1 MLGSHLRAAQAP
13 GIRIYSKRLTAR
25 GAVTPTPA
33 SLGYRMPAEWEP
45 HAATWLSWP
54 HDPVTFPGRVE
65 AAEDCYRQMI
75 RALATGERVNVLVKD
90 DETHARVQRWLTTE
104 GIRNVVVWDI
114 PPADV
119 WFRDYGPIFVKREVG
134 GKAEVAMTKWRFN
147 AWGDKYET
155 LLADN
160 GIPPQLQT
168 HLGMPWFD
176 AGIVMEGGSLEVNGA
191 GTLLTTEQ
199 CLLNRN
205 RNPSLDRAQIEQTL
219 KDFLGVRHILWLKEG
234 IEGDDT
240 DGHIDDIARFVN
252 PTTVVIAQEEDEED
266 ENFRALQE
274 NAKLLRGMKDQDGHA
289 LQVVELPMP
298 GYVGDE
304 EGRLPASYANFYVG
318 NRVVLLP
325 VFHHE
330 NDARAAAVLQKLFP
344 TRAVVPI
351 YAGDLV
357 YGMGTFHCVT
367 QQQPLAVP
375 SRP

>member
-1 MLGSHLRAAQAP
+1 MS
-13 GIRIYSKRLTAR
+13 
-25 GAVTPTPA
+25 TPA

-65 AAEDCYRQMI
+65 AAEDTYRQMI
-75 RALATGERVNVLVKD
+75 RALSKHERVNVLVKD
-90 DETHARVQRWLTTE
+90 DETHLKVQRWLAAE
-104 GIRNVVVWDI
+104 GVHNVVLWDV

-119 WFRDYGPIFVKREVG
+119 WFRDYGPIFVKRDVPG
-134 GKAEVAMTKWRFN
+134 TTRAELAMTKWRFN

-155 LLADN
+155 LLPDTE
-160 GIPPQLQT
+160 IPHKLQP
-168 HLGMPWFD
+168 HLGLPMFD

-199 CLLNRN
+199 CLLNKN
-205 RNPSLDRAQIEQTL
+205 RNPTLTKAQIEQKL
-219 KDFLGVRHILWLKEG
+219 KDFLGVRHVLWLKEG

-252 PTTVVIAQEEDEED
+252 PTTVVMAVEEDEED
-266 ENFRALQE
+266 ENFRPLQE
-274 NAKLLRGMKDQDGHA
+274 NLKLLRTMKDQDGRT
-289 LQVVELPMP
+289 LDVVELPMP
-298 GYVGDE
+298 GFVGDE

-330 NDARAAAVLQKLFP
+330 NDERATRVVQKLFP